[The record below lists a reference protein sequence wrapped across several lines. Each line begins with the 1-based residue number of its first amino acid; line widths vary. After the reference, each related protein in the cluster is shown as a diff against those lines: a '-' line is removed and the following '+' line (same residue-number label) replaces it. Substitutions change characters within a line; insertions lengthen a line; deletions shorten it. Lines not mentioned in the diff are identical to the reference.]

1 MDFGLLTKLV
11 QFYNVDLSELTND
24 NSLNMIFNDK
34 VDNGYIHHIQT
45 LNQDNK
51 ELLLT
56 LKKQLEEKD
65 KQINELLMF
74 IKKKEIG
81 GGCSFY
87 FFVQY
92 SFYCIKPTYSNSI
105 RRYFSF
111 GLCTGGASPTSFTP
125 NDALSVA

>member
-74 IKKKEIG
+74 IKKRK
-81 GGCSFY
+81 
-87 FFVQY
+87 
-92 SFYCIKPTYSNSI
+92 
-105 RRYFSF
+105 
-111 GLCTGGASPTSFTP
+111 
-125 NDALSVA
+125 